1 MDKIKLYLDTNTILD
16 FFINQA
22 MHFKGKKE
30 QKMPEKMKFLLENI
44 DRFDFMLSFI
54 TKAEVT
60 RELVAG
66 FGVEYERVERF
77 WSEFMQS
84 MKNPVYINK
93 FEFDDKLVEL
103 TGKLGMKLRT
113 MFNFMHLFIAI
124 KKEAYFV
131 SGDKDI
137 ILKTKE
143 LGLYDKVIS
152 YIELRELISS

>member
-1 MDKIKLYLDTNTILD
+1 MDKIKLYLDTNMILD
-16 FFINQA
+16 FFVNQA
-22 MHFKGKKE
+22 MYFKGKQE
-30 QKMPEKMKFLLENI
+30 QKVPEKMKFLLENM
-44 DRFDFMLSFI
+44 DRFEFVLSFI

-77 WSEFMQS
+77 WSEFTQS
-84 MKNPVYINK
+84 LKNLAYVDK

-103 TGKLGMKLRT
+103 SGKLGMKLRT
-113 MFNFMHLFIAI
+113 MFNFMHLFIAM

-137 ILKTKE
+137 VLKAKT

-152 YIELRELISS
+152 YVELRELISS